1 MNIKTK
7 YFGEIEVDET
17 KRIQFS
23 AGLPGFA
30 DESAFILLDLPGNR
44 VFQLLQSLQTPSIA
58 FVVTT
63 PYPFYPNYAVE
74 LDDNMMENLNIH
86 HEADVSLLAIV
97 TLAEP
102 FEKSTLNLKA
112 PVIINVNQQ
121 CGKQYILNTEEYTSK
136 EPINPL
142 ASESVKG
149 EQPC

>member
-17 KRIQFS
+17 KRIQFP
-23 AGLPGFA
+23 AGLPGFV
-30 DESAFILLDLPGNR
+30 DESSFILLDLPGNH

-63 PYPFYPNYAVE
+63 PYSFYPNYAVE
-74 LDDNMMENLNIH
+74 LDDNVMESLKIH
-86 HEADVSLLAIV
+86 REEDVSLLVIV
-97 TLAEP
+97 TLAAP

-112 PVIINVNQQ
+112 PVILNVDQQ
-121 CGKQYILNTEEYTSK
+121 CGKQYILNTEEYSSK
-136 EPINPL
+136 EPINPS
-142 ASESVKG
+142 ANESVKG